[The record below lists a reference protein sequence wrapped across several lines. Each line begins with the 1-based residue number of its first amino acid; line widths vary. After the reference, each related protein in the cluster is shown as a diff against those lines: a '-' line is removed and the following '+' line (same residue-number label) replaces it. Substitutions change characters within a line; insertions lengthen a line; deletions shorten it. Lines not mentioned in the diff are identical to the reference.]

1 MTENIL
7 MYPVCLF
14 KGHSINTEESIVK
27 DIMLDKRNWLCK
39 CHRCG
44 LYIMHDGAISGL
56 TVPMA
61 KQSAMKTKKEFENL
75 FRPFIEK
82 LKRGEAE

>member
-1 MTENIL
+1 MAENIL

-14 KGHSINTEESIVK
+14 AGHNINTEESIVK

-44 LYIMHDGAISGL
+44 LYIMHDGATSGL
-56 TVPMA
+56 TVAMTRR
-61 KQSAMKTKKEFENL
+61 SAMKIKKELEDF
-75 FRPFIEK
+75 FGPIIEK
-82 LKRGEAE
+82 LEKGEAE